1 MVCKSIIKRDSPHR
15 IEIGMNSFNNSG
27 SVNTLNAAGPL
38 SYIVGTGIIP
48 QLVLGLVLATVLYIT
63 LMSFEMIYKSMK
75 AVTGTRVTLLDV
87 TVSAENKPYVFE
99 QNPNSPNNKLLP
111 LSDNE
116 RTGAEFS
123 YSFYIWVNPSSFKQ
137 QDGLLHILHKGHPK
151 PYPLMGPGI
160 FLKNNTNT
168 IRVYMNSS
176 KTWNNFV
183 DVDNIPVKKWVHI
196 VVLGRNNAV
205 EVYVNGNIAKKLNM
219 DGGVFY
225 QNFGNLY
232 LFRSD
237 PCAPIISNAMTPS
250 IGNAPFEVLG
260 TYSGNLSNLFYF
272 NYALSYTE
280 IRALTSDGPSKK
292 VDSSANAME
301 APPYLEDSWWVTKY
315 AS

>member
-1 MVCKSIIKRDSPHR
+1 
-15 IEIGMNSFNNSG
+15 MNSFASENVG
-27 SVNTLNAAGPL
+27 NALTTAGPL
-38 SYIVGTGIIP
+38 GYLTGTGLLP
-48 QLVLGLVLATVLYIT
+48 QLVLGLVLSTVLYIV

-87 TVSAENKPYVFE
+87 TVNTENKPLVFE
-99 QNPNSPNNKLLP
+99 QNPLNPKNKLLP

-137 QDGLLHILHKGHPK
+137 YDGLLHIMHKGNPK
-151 PYPLMGPGI
+151 PYPLMSPGV
-160 FLKNNTNT
+160 FMKSNTNT
-168 IRVYMNSS
+168 MRVYMNSS

-183 DVDNIPVKKWVHI
+183 DIENIPVKKWVHI
-196 VVLGRNNAV
+196 VILGRNNTV
-205 EVYVNGNIAKKLNM
+205 EVYINGNIAKKLNM

-237 PCAPIISNAMTPS
+237 PSAPIMESTTPS
-250 IGNAPFEVLG
+250 AGSTPFQIHG
-260 TYSGNLSNLFYF
+260 TMSGNLSNLIYF

-280 IRALTSDGPSKK
+280 IRDLTTLGPSKK
-292 VDSSANAME
+292 IESSNE
-301 APPYLEDSWWVTKY
+301 DAPPYLQDSWWVSSY
-315 AS
+315 SR